1 MESSNLVFVLKL
13 CYKDRQREY
22 SLINSK
28 SIAYIFRVHP
38 NNNNNISVIMY
49 VKNTLD
55 FAWECFDSPTK

>member
-22 SLINSK
+22 SIIN
-28 SIAYIFRVHP
+28 FRVHP

-49 VKNTLD
+49 VCKEKFRFCLGVFQFTH
-55 FAWECFDSPTK
+55 KMI